1 MIEAHKLF
9 CRNTL
14 KLKPGQSGILSN
26 GRLIGPF
33 EDGEKF
39 SEEDFHT
46 LELFEVSSH
55 GRALIDIVA
64 SVEIANL
71 EADYDTASFR
81 SDVQMK
87 VASLLRRLPAQQR
100 IVIPSVEDQHRC
112 TTTCHVMS
120 SSLCDIL
127 HVFLS
132 PSLYVPTLT
141 LFYMPVHSR
150 WLDLFILF
158 PCTLQCCPSWAQLS
172 QWRGRGHSG
181 YCSACI
187 CQSTVNR
194 GSEDGPNI
202 TGLSLS
208 LCACVRAYVHACM
221 RVCVRVVCV
230 HLYVAIRDSSCT
242 ISSPHP
248 LAGVH

>member
-26 GRLIGPF
+26 GRRIGPF

-46 LELFEVSSH
+46 LELFELSSH

-112 TTTCHVMS
+112 ATTYMSCHHFSVSLSMS
-120 SSLCDIL
+120 SCHPPCLYP
-127 HVFLS
+127 
-132 PSLYVPTLT
+132 PSLSYTCPCSLT
-141 LFYMPVHSR
+141 LARSVHPLPLCTAVLSILGPALPVER
-150 WLDLFILF
+150 ERPQWV
-158 PCTLQCCPSWAQLS
+158 LQCVHLS
-172 QWRGRGHSG
+172 IH
-181 YCSACI
+181 
-187 CQSTVNR
+187 CQQRLRRWSQYYRSV
-194 GSEDGPNI
+194 SF
-202 TGLSLS
+202 SVCM
-208 LCACVRAYVHACM
+208 CACVCTCVHA
-221 RVCVRVVCV
+221 CVRVVCV

>member
-1 MIEAHKLF
+1 MVEAHKLF

-39 SEEDFHT
+39 SEEDFNT
-46 LELFEVSSH
+46 LELFELSSH

-100 IVIPSVEDQHRC
+100 IVIPSVDDQHRC
-112 TTTCHVMS
+112 TTACCHVIVI
-120 SSLCDIL
+120 SLWHSPCL
-127 HVFLS
+127 PCHLLVLYPPPLS
-132 PSLYVPTLT
+132 YT
-141 LFYMPVHSR
+141 Y
-150 WLDLFILF
+150 
-158 PCTLQCCPSWAQLS
+158 PC
-172 QWRGRGHSG
+172 
-181 YCSACI
+181 
-187 CQSTVNR
+187 
-194 GSEDGPNI
+194 
-202 TGLSLS
+202 
-208 LCACVRAYVHACM
+208 
-221 RVCVRVVCV
+221 
-230 HLYVAIRDSSCT
+230 
-242 ISSPHP
+242 
-248 LAGVH
+248 

>member
-46 LELFEVSSH
+46 LELFELSSH

-112 TTTCHVMS
+112 ATTCHVII
-120 SSLCDIL
+120 SL
-127 HVFLS
+127 
-132 PSLYVPTLT
+132 
-141 LFYMPVHSR
+141 
-150 WLDLFILF
+150 
-158 PCTLQCCPSWAQLS
+158 
-172 QWRGRGHSG
+172 
-181 YCSACI
+181 
-187 CQSTVNR
+187 
-194 GSEDGPNI
+194 
-202 TGLSLS
+202 
-208 LCACVRAYVHACM
+208 
-221 RVCVRVVCV
+221 
-230 HLYVAIRDSSCT
+230 
-242 ISSPHP
+242 
-248 LAGVH
+248 